1 MIRSLAGAFA
11 FATVL
16 PVPATRTALVGRGVI
31 TALPVAGAALGGV
44 AAAVLTAGFWAFGAG
59 SPLAGALAV
68 TTLLLST
75 RGLHIDGLADT
86 TDALGCYGPPERAL
100 AVMREGT
107 AGPFGVAA
115 VAATVLIQTLAFAQA
130 GWAGVLVAV
139 VAGRVAAVMA
149 CRRGVPA
156 APGSTLGAAVAGMQP
171 AWVGWAWVAC
181 TAAAAVPVCGTA
193 WQGPLV
199 VVLAVAAAMALVAHC
214 VRRFGGITGDVL
226 GAAVEMTT
234 TIAAVG
240 LAIR

>member
-1 MIRSLAGAFA
+1 MFRSVAGAFA

-16 PVPATRTALVGRGVI
+16 PVPASRTALVGRGII
-31 TALPVAGAALGGV
+31 TALPLAGAALGAA
-44 AAAVLTAGFWAFGAG
+44 AAAVLAAGCWAFGPGA
-59 SPLAGALAV
+59 PLAGALTVAF
-68 TTLLLST
+68 LLLAT

-107 AGPFGVAA
+107 AGPFGVTA
-115 VAATVLIQTLAFAQA
+115 VAVTVLIQTLAFTQA

-139 VAGRVAAVMA
+139 GCGRVAAVMA

-156 APGSTLGAAVAGMQP
+156 APGSTFGGAVAGTQP
-171 AWVGWAWVAC
+171 VWVPALW
-181 TAAAAVPVCGTA
+181 T
-193 WQGPLV
+193 
-199 VVLAVAAAMALVAHC
+199 VAAATLAALVCERPWQGALAVLVAIAGSTLLAAHC
-214 VRRFGGITGDVL
+214 VRRFGGVTGDVL
-226 GAAVEMTT
+226 GAAVEVAT